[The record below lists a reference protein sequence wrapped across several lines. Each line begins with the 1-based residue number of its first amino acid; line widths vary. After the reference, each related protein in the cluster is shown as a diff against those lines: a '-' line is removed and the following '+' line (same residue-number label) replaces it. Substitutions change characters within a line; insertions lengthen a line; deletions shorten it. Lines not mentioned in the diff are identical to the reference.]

1 MRTLLLVLLHTLS
14 AAVLALSPAAH
25 AEPALRVGPD
35 GLAITRSDALPR
47 RSYAW
52 SHWLLGNDE
61 VHVLVTESERTDLP
75 ARYAAF
81 DNAGVQVWS
90 ADHACPNF
98 DDFTT
103 VFEVEGR
110 IVCKW
115 KRQIIAVDLKTGKE
129 AWHFSD
135 PRPMYITAGAKDRV
149 AVSID
154 NQQLAVLDAKNGREV
169 MRIDTEGA
177 VLESVAA
184 SKDGPLAL
192 LVWDSPGREKD
203 TIELPTGEGGALERV
218 ELSGD
223 DPGRKMVALPLW
235 GPDKKQVQPMK
246 PRWAAPFGG
255 YSFELTPTGG
265 VVVSVP
271 RENVRAAWDLAD
283 GKLLWERPMK
293 DDETWI
299 LGDDGIAIA
308 HPDGQLAGARYVWS
322 AVDARTLKP
331 RWEKPLPVAGKPGA
345 GGQGGGDLG
354 LITSEGFALVRFA
367 DGVVRQSFTVEPGLE
382 LSSVRSTPKSLMW
395 ILQRDTERWL
405 RFQTLPKL

>member
-1 MRTLLLVLLHTLS
+1 MRSLLVAL
-14 AAVLALSPAAH
+14 LALIPSTAAH
-25 AEPALRVGPD
+25 AEAPLRVGPD
-35 GLAITRSDALPR
+35 GLTISRSDSLPR

-52 SHWLLGNDE
+52 NHWLVGNDD
-61 VHVLVTESERTDLP
+61 VHVLVTESDRTDLP

-81 DNAGVQVWS
+81 DNAGIQLWA

-98 DDFTT
+98 DDYTT

-115 KRQIIAVDLKTGKE
+115 KRQVIAVDMKTGAE
-129 AWHFSD
+129 AWRFSD
-135 PRPMYITAGAKDRV
+135 PRPMYITAGAKDRI

-154 NQQLAVLDAKNGREV
+154 NQQLAVLDAKDGREV

-184 SKDGPLAL
+184 TKDGPLAL
-192 LVWDSPGREKD
+192 LVWDTPEREKD

-223 DPGRKMVALPLW
+223 DPGRKMVGLPLW
-235 GPDKKQVQPMK
+235 GRPTKGVIAMK
-246 PRWAAPFGG
+246 PRWTTPFGG
-255 YSFELTPTGG
+255 YSFDLTPTGG

-283 GKLLWERPMK
+283 GKLLWERPMR
-293 DDETWI
+293 DDEMWI
-299 LGDDGIAIA
+299 LGEEGIAIV
-308 HPDGQLAGARYVWS
+308 HPDDSGRYVWG
-322 AVDARTLKP
+322 AVDPRSLAP
-331 RWEKPLPVAGKPGA
+331 RWEKPLPVEGKPGA

-354 LITSEGFALVRFA
+354 LITERGFALVRFA
-367 DGVVRQSFTVEPGLE
+367 DGAVRQSLTLDPGLE
-382 LSSVRSTPKSLMW
+382 LSSIRSTRKSLMW
-395 ILQRDTERWL
+395 VLQRDTERWL
-405 RFQTLPKL
+405 HFQTLPKL